1 MKKIFT
7 LCLSMMMG
15 CMVASAQ
22 APADEVFQFTD
33 SKGTVIK
40 DGSNITSKE
49 IHVIDYGMGDEY
61 LEYQVGSGVYLA
73 NMSDALAGFEFTGS
87 VKSVTNGYVQ
97 LCFPNE
103 CSTLNPGPF
112 TSEFGAVF
120 PTKDNETLNDIQLH
134 LAVSDKDAE
143 AKAEIEL
150 QVIRYDVAFN
160 DYGMPIKGENSY
172 PGSKITVNLVYDG
185 TAGIN
190 DVTVAGDSKE
200 VARYTLDG
208 RKLSAPQKGINIV
221 KYADGRTV
229 KVVED

>member
-40 DGSNITSKE
+40 DGSTITSKE
-49 IHVIDYGMGDEY
+49 IHEIDWGGG
-61 LEYQVGSGVYLA
+61 LVEYQVGSGVYLS
-73 NMSDALAGFEFTGS
+73 NTSDALAGVVLSGE
-87 VKSVTNGYVQ
+87 VKSVTNGTVQ
-97 LCFPNE
+97 LCFPMN
-103 CSTLNPGPF
+103 CVNLNPGPF
-112 TSEFGAVF
+112 TSDFDAIY
-120 PTKDNETLNDIQLH
+120 PTKDNQSLKDIQLH
-134 LAVSDKDAE
+134 LAVSDNDAE

>member
-22 APADEVFQFTD
+22 APVDEVLQFTD
-33 SKGTVIK
+33 SNGNVIA

-49 IHVIDYGMGDEY
+49 IDNSMGYYE
-61 LEYQVGSGVYLA
+61 VSSGVYLK
-73 NMSDALAGFEFTGS
+73 NTSDKAAGVELQVN
-87 VKSVTNGYVQ
+87 VKSVTNGD
-97 LCFPNE
+97 LTICFPMQ
-103 CSTLNPGPF
+103 CVGIGLGQHTTGFDAIYPGNPR
-112 TSEFGAVF
+112 
-120 PTKDNETLNDIQLH
+120 DIMLH
-134 LAVSDKDAE
+134 LGVVDDN
-143 AKAEIEL
+143 AKASAEVEVQI
-150 QVIRYDVAFN
+150 VRYDVKFVS
-160 DYGMPIKGENSY
+160 GMPVKGENSY

>member
-40 DGSNITSKE
+40 DGSTITSKE
-49 IHVIDYGMGDEY
+49 VHEIDWGGG
-61 LEYQVGSGVYLA
+61 LIEYQVGSGVYLS
-73 NMSDALAGFEFTGS
+73 NTSDALAGLVLSGE
-87 VKSVTNGYVQ
+87 VKSVTNGIVQ
-97 LCFPNE
+97 LCFPMN
-103 CSTLNPGPF
+103 CVNLNPGPF
-112 TSEFGAVF
+112 TSDFDAIY
-120 PTKDNETLNDIQLH
+120 PTKDNESLKDIQLH
-134 LAVSDKDAE
+134 LAVNDNDAE

-150 QVIRYDVAFN
+150 QVIRYDVDFN
-160 DYGMPIKGENSY
+160 DYGMPIQGKNSY
-172 PGSKITVNLVYDG
+172 PGSKITVNLVYEG

>member
-33 SKGTVIK
+33 SNGNVIA

-49 IHVIDYGMGDEY
+49 IHEIDWGGG
-61 LEYQVGSGVYLA
+61 LIEYQVGSGVYLA

-112 TSEFGAVF
+112 TSEFGAVY

-134 LAVSDKDAE
+134 LAVNDNHAE
-143 AKAEIEL
+143 ANAEIEF

-160 DYGMPIKGENSY
+160 SYGMPVKGENSY
-172 PGSKITVNLVYDG
+172 PGSKITINLVYDG

-190 DVTVAGDSKE
+190 DVTVAGASKE

>member
-33 SKGTVIK
+33 STGTVIK

-87 VKSVTNGYVQ
+87 VKSVTNGDVQ
-97 LCFPNE
+97 LCFPNG
-103 CSTLNPGPF
+103 CKTLNPGPF
-112 TSEFGAVF
+112 TSEFGAVY

-134 LAVSDKDAE
+134 LAVNDNHAE
-143 AKAEIEL
+143 ANAEIEF

-160 DYGMPIKGENSY
+160 SYGMPVKGENSY

-190 DVTVAGDSKE
+190 DVTVAGASKE

>member
-22 APADEVFQFTD
+22 APVDEVFQFTD
-33 SKGTVIK
+33 SNGNVIA

-49 IHVIDYGMGDEY
+49 IHEIDWGGG
-61 LEYQVGSGVYLA
+61 LIEYQVGSGVYIS
-73 NMSDALAGFEFTGS
+73 NTSDAAAGVVLSGE
-87 VKSVTNGYVQ
+87 VKSVTNGIVQ
-97 LCFPNE
+97 LCFPMSCVN
-103 CSTLNPGPF
+103 LKPGPF
-112 TSEFGAVF
+112 TSKFDAIYPNVD
-120 PTKDNETLNDIQLH
+120 KDIQIH
-134 LAVSDKDAE
+134 LSVTDNNAAASAE
-143 AKAEIEL
+143 VEVQI
-150 QVIRYDVAFN
+150 VRYDVKFVS
-160 DYGMPIKGENSY
+160 GMPIQGENSY

-190 DVTVAGDSKE
+190 DVTVAGASKE

>member
-22 APADEVFQFTD
+22 APVDEVLQFTD
-33 SKGTVIK
+33 SNGNVIA

-49 IHVIDYGMGDEY
+49 IHEIDWGGG
-61 LEYQVGSGVYLA
+61 LIEYQVGSGVYLS
-73 NMSDALAGFEFTGS
+73 NTSDALAGVEFTGK
-87 VKSVTNGYVQ
+87 VKSVTNGVVMD
-97 LCFPNE
+97 CFGGS
-103 CSTLNPGPF
+103 CTSHVGSF
-112 TSEFGAVF
+112 TSIFGAIY
-120 PTKDNETLNDIQLH
+120 PTKDEDIQFH
-134 LAVSDKDAE
+134 LAVDDNDAE

-150 QVIRYDVAFN
+150 QIIRYDVTINEF
-160 DYGMPIKGENSY
+160 GVPVKGENSY
-172 PGSKITVNLVYDG
+172 PGSKITINLVYDG

>member
-22 APADEVFQFTD
+22 APVDEVLQFTD

-49 IHVIDYGMGDEY
+49 IHEIDYGGG
-61 LEYQVGSGVYLA
+61 LVEYQVGSGVYLS
-73 NMSDALAGFEFTGS
+73 NTSDALAGLVLSGE

-97 LCFPNE
+97 LCFPND
-103 CSTLNPGPF
+103 CRKLYQGPF
-112 TSEFGAVF
+112 TSEFGAVY
-120 PTKDNETLNDIQLH
+120 PTTNNETLNDIQLH
-134 LAVSDKDAE
+134 LGVSDNDAE

-172 PGSKITVNLVYDG
+172 PGSKITINLVYDG

>member
-40 DGSNITSKE
+40 DGSTITSKE
-49 IHVIDYGMGDEY
+49 VHEIDWGGG
-61 LEYQVGSGVYLA
+61 LIEYQVGSGVYLS
-73 NMSDALAGFEFTGS
+73 NTSDALAGLVLSGE
-87 VKSVTNGYVQ
+87 VKSVTNGIVQ
-97 LCFPNE
+97 LCFPMN
-103 CSTLNPGPF
+103 CVNLNPGPF
-112 TSEFGAVF
+112 TSDFDAIY
-120 PTKDNETLNDIQLH
+120 PTKDNESLKDIQLH
-134 LAVSDKDAE
+134 LAVNDNDAE

-150 QVIRYDVAFN
+150 QVIRYDVDFN
-160 DYGMPIKGENSY
+160 DYGMPIQGKNSY

>member
-49 IHVIDYGMGDEY
+49 VHVIDWGMGDEY
-61 LEYQVGSGVYLA
+61 LEYQVGSGVYLS
-73 NMSDALAGFEFTGS
+73 NTSDALAGLVLSGE
-87 VKSVTNGYVQ
+87 VKSATNGTVQ
-97 LCFPNE
+97 LCFPMN
-103 CSTLNPGPF
+103 CVNLNPGPF
-112 TSEFGAVF
+112 TSDFDAIY
-120 PTKDNETLNDIQLH
+120 PTKDNESLKDIQLH

-160 DYGMPIKGENSY
+160 SYGMPEKGENSY

>member
-49 IHVIDYGMGDEY
+49 VHVIDYGMGDEY

-112 TSEFGAVF
+112 TSEFGAVY

-190 DVTVAGDSKE
+190 DVTVAGASKE

>member
-22 APADEVFQFTD
+22 APVDEVLQFTD
-33 SKGTVIK
+33 SNGNVIA

-49 IHVIDYGMGDEY
+49 IHEIDWGGYI
-61 LEYQVGSGVYLA
+61 EYQVGSGVYIS
-73 NMSDALAGFEFTGS
+73 NTSDALAGVEFTGK
-87 VKSVTNGYVQ
+87 VKSVTNGVVMD
-97 LCFPNE
+97 CFGGS
-103 CSTLNPGPF
+103 CTSHVGSF
-112 TSEFGAVF
+112 TSIFDAIY
-120 PTKDNETLNDIQLH
+120 PTKDNESLKDIQFH
-134 LAVSDKDAE
+134 LAVDDNDAE

-150 QVIRYDVAFN
+150 QIIRYDVTINEF
-160 DYGMPIKGENSY
+160 GKPVKGENSY
-172 PGSKITVNLVYDG
+172 PGSKITINLIYEG

>member
-49 IHVIDYGMGDEY
+49 VHVIDWDMGDEY
-61 LEYQVGSGVYLA
+61 LEYQVASGVYLS
-73 NMSDALAGFEFTGS
+73 NTSDALAGLVLSGE
-87 VKSVTNGYVQ
+87 VKSATNGTVQ
-97 LCFPNE
+97 LCFPMN
-103 CSTLNPGPF
+103 CVKLNPGPF
-112 TSEFGAVF
+112 TSDFDAIY
-120 PTKDNETLNDIQLH
+120 PTKDNESLKDIQLH

-172 PGSKITVNLVYDG
+172 RHQRRDCSRRQQGSG
-185 TAGIN
+185 TLHTRRPQVVSSAERHQHR
-190 DVTVAGDSKE
+190 E
-200 VARYTLDG
+200 VCR
-208 RKLSAPQKGINIV
+208 
-221 KYADGRTV
+221 RTHC
-229 KVVED
+229 KSC

>member
-22 APADEVFQFTD
+22 APVDEVFQFTD

-40 DGSNITSKE
+40 DGSTITSKE
-49 IHVIDYGMGDEY
+49 VHEIDWGGG
-61 LEYQVGSGVYLA
+61 LIEYQVGSGVYLS
-73 NMSDALAGFEFTGS
+73 NTSDALAGLVLSGE
-87 VKSVTNGYVQ
+87 VKSVTNGIVQ
-97 LCFPNE
+97 LCFPMN
-103 CSTLNPGPF
+103 CVNLNPGPF
-112 TSEFGAVF
+112 TSDFDAIY
-120 PTKDNETLNDIQLH
+120 PTKDNQSLKDIQLH
-134 LAVSDKDAE
+134 LAVNDNDAE

-150 QVIRYDVAFN
+150 QVIRYDVDFN
-160 DYGMPIKGENSY
+160 DYGMPIQGKNSY
-172 PGSKITVNLVYDG
+172 PGSKITVNLVYEG

>member
-22 APADEVFQFTD
+22 APVDEVLQFTD
-33 SKGTVIK
+33 SNGNVIA

-49 IHVIDYGMGDEY
+49 IHEMDYGGG
-61 LEYQVGSGVYLA
+61 LVEYQVGSGVYLS
-73 NMSDALAGFEFTGS
+73 NTSDALAGVELTGK
-87 VKSVTNGYVQ
+87 VKSVTNGVVMD
-97 LCFPNE
+97 CFGGS
-103 CSTLNPGPF
+103 CTSHVGSF
-112 TSEFGAVF
+112 TSIFGAIS
-120 PTKDNETLNDIQLH
+120 PTKDEDIQFH
-134 LAVSDKDAE
+134 LAVDDNDAE

-150 QVIRYDVAFN
+150 QIIRYDVTINEF
-160 DYGMPIKGENSY
+160 GKPVKGENSY
-172 PGSKITVNLVYDG
+172 PGSKITINLVYDG

>member
-49 IHVIDYGMGDEY
+49 VHVIDWDMGDEY
-61 LEYQVGSGVYLA
+61 LEYQVASGVYLS
-73 NMSDALAGFEFTGS
+73 NTSDALAGLVLSGE
-87 VKSVTNGYVQ
+87 VKSATNGTVQ
-97 LCFPNE
+97 LCFPMN
-103 CSTLNPGPF
+103 CVKLNPGPF
-112 TSEFGAVF
+112 TSDFDAIY
-120 PTKDNETLNDIQLH
+120 PTKDNESLKDIQLH

-172 PGSKITVNLVYDG
+172 

>member
-15 CMVASAQ
+15 YMVASAQ

-40 DGSNITSKE
+40 DGSTITSKE
-49 IHVIDYGMGDEY
+49 VHEIDWGGG
-61 LEYQVGSGVYLA
+61 LIEYQVGSGVYLS
-73 NMSDALAGFEFTGS
+73 NTSDALAGLVLSGE
-87 VKSVTNGYVQ
+87 VKSATNGTVQ
-97 LCFPNE
+97 LCFPMN
-103 CSTLNPGPF
+103 CVNLNPGPF
-112 TSEFGAVF
+112 TSDFDAIY
-120 PTKDNETLNDIQLH
+120 PTKDNESLKDIQLH
-134 LAVSDKDAE
+134 LAVNDNDAE

-150 QVIRYDVAFN
+150 QVIRYDVDFN
-160 DYGMPIKGENSY
+160 DYGMPIQGKNSY

>member
-22 APADEVFQFTD
+22 APVDEVFQFSD
-33 SKGTVIK
+33 SNGNVIA

-49 IHVIDYGMGDEY
+49 VAYNPMGYYE
-61 LEYQVGSGVYLA
+61 VSSGVYLK
-73 NMSDALAGFEFTGS
+73 NTSDKVAGMELQVN
-87 VKSVTNGYVQ
+87 VKSVTNGD
-97 LCFPNE
+97 LTICFPMQ
-103 CSTLNPGPF
+103 CVGIGLGQHTTGFDAIYPGNPR
-112 TSEFGAVF
+112 
-120 PTKDNETLNDIQLH
+120 DIMLH
-134 LAVSDKDAE
+134 LGVADDN
-143 AKAEIEL
+143 AKASAEVEVQI
-150 QVIRYDVAFN
+150 VRYDL
-160 DYGMPIKGENSY
+160 DLSSGMPIKGENSY

-190 DVTVAGDSKE
+190 DVTIAGDSKE

>member
-40 DGSNITSKE
+40 DGSTITSKE
-49 IHVIDYGMGDEY
+49 VHEIDWGGG
-61 LEYQVGSGVYLA
+61 LIEYQVGSGVYLS
-73 NMSDALAGFEFTGS
+73 NTSDALAGFEFVGN
-87 VKSVTNGYVQ
+87 VKSVTNGAIQ
-97 LCFPNE
+97 LCFPNG
-103 CSTLNPGPF
+103 CRTLNVGPF
-112 TSEFGAVF
+112 TSDFGAVY
-120 PTKDNETLNDIQLH
+120 PTKDNESLNDIQLH
-134 LAVSDKDAE
+134 LGVSDNDAE

-160 DYGMPIKGENSY
+160 DYGMPVKGENSY
-172 PGSKITVNLVYDG
+172 PGSKITINLVYDG

>member
-40 DGSNITSKE
+40 DGSTITSKE
-49 IHVIDYGMGDEY
+49 IHEIDWGGG
-61 LEYQVGSGVYLA
+61 LVEYQVGSGVYLS
-73 NMSDALAGFEFTGS
+73 NTSDALAGVVLSGE
-87 VKSVTNGYVQ
+87 VKSVTNGTVQ
-97 LCFPNE
+97 LCFPRN
-103 CSTLNPGPF
+103 CVNLNPGPF
-112 TSEFGAVF
+112 TSDFDAIY
-120 PTKDNETLNDIQLH
+120 PTKDNQSLKDIQLH
-134 LAVSDKDAE
+134 LAVSDNDAE

-160 DYGMPIKGENSY
+160 DYGMPVKGENSY
-172 PGSKITVNLVYDG
+172 PGSKITVNLVYEG